1 MEQNT
6 LPALMSQIPMYRSN
20 FYLYDDYL
28 TNTVLLDYQI
38 AGGQARVG
46 HVIDVVGQGRPVH
59 PVAEEPGQ
67 VLHPPGGPC
76 HQDLPAHQVAGYPC
90 IQ

>member
-6 LPALMSQIPMYRSN
+6 LPASMSMFPMYEYRSN
-20 FYLYDDYL
+20 
-28 TNTVLLDYQI
+28 LDYQI

-46 HVIDVVGQGRPVH
+46 HVIDVVGQGGPVH

-67 VLHPPGGPC
+67 VLHPPGGPR
-76 HQDLPAHQVAGYPC
+76 HQDFPAHQVAGYPC
-90 IQ
+90 VQ